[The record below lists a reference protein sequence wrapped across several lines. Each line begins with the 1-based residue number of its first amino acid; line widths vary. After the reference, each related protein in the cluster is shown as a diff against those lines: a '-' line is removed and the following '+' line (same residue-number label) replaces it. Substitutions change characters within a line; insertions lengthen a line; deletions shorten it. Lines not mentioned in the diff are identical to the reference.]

1 MASPQALQEAQMT
14 ASILG
19 NVTDTLSD
27 EIRPIV
33 ALTSHDYVKA
43 LNAVGAPRQLVQQ
56 YVMNGVESAKQMH
69 ALGMK
74 SGQLKKYLEEE
85 NIKAVQDVMNQRDQ
99 QQIAQMEEH
108 RNRMQYA
115 ATQDA
120 MLQSLDQGQNV
131 RQSPVS
137 PTGV

>member
-1 MASPQALQEAQMT
+1 MT

>member
-1 MASPQALQEAQMT
+1 MASPQALQEAQTT

-33 ALTSHDYVKA
+33 AESSHAYIKA
-43 LNAVGAPRQLVQQ
+43 LNAIGEPQQLVQQ

-69 ALGMK
+69 ALRMK
-74 SGQLKKYLEEE
+74 SGQLKKYREEE
-85 NIKAVQDVMNQRDQ
+85 NVKAIQDVMNQRDQ

-115 ATQDA
+115 ASQDA

-131 RQSPVS
+131 SPVS
-137 PTGV
+137 PTSV